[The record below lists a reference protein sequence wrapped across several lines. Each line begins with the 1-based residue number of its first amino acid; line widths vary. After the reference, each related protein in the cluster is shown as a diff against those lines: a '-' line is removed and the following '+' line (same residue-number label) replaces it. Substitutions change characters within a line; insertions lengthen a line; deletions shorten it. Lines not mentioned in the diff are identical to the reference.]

1 MNRKLRNATLLAN
14 CASKLLGLIALIAV
28 TLSLAL
34 PSLAQTSKGAITGTV
49 VDQMGASVVG
59 ATVTATN
66 KEHGTVRTATSGP
79 SGGYFMDAMDLGTYK
94 VTFDKSGF
102 QTLTV
107 DNVTVRAAVQ
117 TSVDGRIGVGTKQEV
132 INVESTG
139 ATVQTDNAEISHNIS
154 TIEVT
159 DLPFASLNPIE
170 LVLTEPGMADVNQ
183 NGRGTSNGFNF
194 AANGLTPRE
203 NNFLLDGQDNN
214 DNSIQGQAFQPS
226 NPNAIQEVSILT
238 NSYSAEFGRGGSTVT
253 NLIYKGGTNKFHGS
267 AWELYQGSGLQS
279 IDANLLGAVT
289 SDCTAAN
296 LAATGANCKTRF
308 DDHTF
313 GFAAGGPI
321 IKDKLFVFGTSQ
333 WFRFYGK
340 ASPAVITLPTPAGAA
355 VLAAQGSANANL
367 LLQYL
372 GSLRGDPSNSPTNQT
387 LSNGQVVQFG
397 KVSRPSPAQQ
407 NPDTQWNVKVDFLPT
422 QKDTL
427 SVRYLHDRGSLVPD
441 FFNFPASLPGFDTEQ
456 GGPAENVVAA
466 YTHVFNSRAVN
477 ELRASFGHF
486 DFQFAPTAA
495 TLANPLYTLPRFSI
509 AGISGLPGFGVSTA
523 LPQGRGHQTY
533 QVQDGLTYTVG
544 RHTFKFGADIT
555 RLIIRDEVPF
565 NFFGSE
571 TYNKGGG
578 FSALANFVDNFSGGT
593 GTFASKTFGNP
604 TIRPRADQMAYYMED
619 TWKTTSNLTLTLGL
633 RYEFQPNPENQL
645 AFPGY
650 DLSKGPF
657 GTLTTPVRVKDDG
670 NNFAPR
676 AGIAYSPQFWKSI
689 FGDNKT
695 VIRAGFGMFYD
706 SLYTNIVDNAVASS
720 PNAIAAAAN
729 ASGPGTT
736 PRGLPNASGAIATLV
751 PVLTPTATQTS
762 VASNMVNPTV
772 FQWNFNIQ
780 RELPGKF
787 TMTLAYVGTRGER
800 LFESD
805 IINPFGGFAPGTL
818 NTQPRINPL
827 RGAITVRDNSGDSHY
842 NGGSIKVERQ
852 YSHGLLLRG
861 SYTYSK
867 SIDDGSDVFN
877 TFGTGDAGSVTPQ
890 NPFSRASNR
899 GLSDFDIR
907 HRAVFA
913 YVWNIPGLHNS
924 SNGLMNGLGYIT
936 RGWEVSGTTSLQSG
950 APVTPFIGG
959 LDTNGDGSAF
969 NGLPFAGTGP
979 KSQVGID
986 GAFLGPDANTNVP
999 ATPGV
1004 IYSLNQNNVD
1014 GTNVPVTASQVGYIV
1029 APGLG
1034 NVGRNSLVAPGS
1046 WLQNLAVARHV
1057 KIPKM
1062 EGHELLLRVEMY
1074 NIFNHPN
1081 LDNTFGLDSNVLD
1094 ATNDPNNT
1102 YLVNG
1107 FAQQGH
1113 RDIKLML
1120 KYNF

>member
-1 MNRKLRNATLLAN
+1 MNRKLRNATSLAN
-14 CASKLLGLIALIAV
+14 CASRLLGLMALIAV

-34 PSLAQTSKGAITGTV
+34 PSLAQTSKGALTGTV

-107 DNVTVRAAVQ
+107 DNVTVRASVQ
-117 TSVDGRIGVGTKQEV
+117 TSVDGRIGVGAKQEV

-154 TIEVT
+154 TVEVT

-238 NSYSAEFGRGGSTVT
+238 NSYSAEFGRGGSSVT
-253 NLIYKGGTNKFHGS
+253 NVIYKGGTNKFHGNV
-267 AWELYQGSGLQS
+267 WELYQGSGLQS
-279 IDANLLGAVT
+279 IDDNTQGTIT
-289 SDCTAAN
+289 SDCTPAN
-296 LAATGANCKTRF
+296 LLKAQCKPRF

-313 GFAAGGPI
+313 GFAVGGPI

-340 ASPAVITLPTPAGAA
+340 AAPLAITLPTPAGAA
-355 VLAAQGSANANL
+355 VLAAQNSANANL
-367 LLQYL
+367 LLQYI
-372 GSLRGDPSNSPTNQT
+372 GSLRGDPNNGQVNST
-387 LSNGQVVQFG
+387 LSNGQIVQFG
-397 KVSRPSPAQQ
+397 QVTRPAPAQQ
-407 NPDTQWNVKVDFLPT
+407 NPDTSWNVKVDFLPT

-427 SVRYLHDRGSLVPD
+427 SVRYLHDQSSLVPD
-441 FFNFPASLPGFDTEQ
+441 FFNFPHSLPGFDTLQ

-509 AGISGLPGFGVSTA
+509 AGINGLPSFGVSTA

-571 TYNKGGG
+571 AYNKGGG

-593 GTFASKTFGNP
+593 GTFATKTFGNP
-604 TIRPRADQMAYYMED
+604 TTRPRADQMAYYMED
-619 TWKTTSNLTLTLGL
+619 TWKTTSNLTLTMGL

-650 DLSKGPF
+650 DLSQGPF
-657 GTLTTPVRVKDDG
+657 GNLTTPVRVKDDG

-676 AGIAYSPQFWKSI
+676 AGIAYSPQFWKSL

-706 SLYTNIVDNAVASS
+706 SLYTNILDNAVASS
-720 PNAIAAAAN
+720 PNAIQSAAN

-736 PRGLPNASGAIATLV
+736 PRGLPNASGAIATLT
-751 PVLTPTATQTS
+751 PVLNPLATQTS
-762 VASNMVNPTV
+762 VASNLVNPTI

-805 IINPFGGFAPGTL
+805 IINPFGGFDSNL
-818 NTQPRINPL
+818 NTLPRINPL

-867 SIDDGSDVFN
+867 SIDDGSDVFH
-877 TFGTGDAGSVTPQ
+877 TFATGDAGSITPQ

-979 KSQVGID
+979 KTQIGID
-986 GAFLGPDANTNVP
+986 GAFIG
-999 ATPGV
+999 ATPGT
-1004 IYSLNQNNVD
+1004 IYSLNQFQDPKND
-1014 GTNVPVTASQVGYIV
+1014 PTLPPPLVPVTSSQVGYIV

-1034 NVGRNSLVAPGS
+1034 NVGRGSLVANGS

-1057 KIPKM
+1057 KIPRL

-1074 NIFNHPN
+1074 NVFNHPN
-1081 LDNTFGLDSNVLD
+1081 SDNTQALDSNVLD
-1094 ATNDPNNT
+1094 ATNNSNT
-1102 YLVNG
+1102 FLNNG
-1107 FAQQGH
+1107 FALQGH

>member
-1 MNRKLRNATLLAN
+1 MNTKERETPFLAK
-14 CASKLLGLIALIAV
+14 AALGMLVALISFVCLVMSPA
-28 TLSLAL
+28 
-34 PSLAQTSKGAITGTV
+34 LAQTSKGTITGTV
-49 VDQMGASVVG
+49 EDTSGAVVVG
-59 ATVTATN
+59 ATVVATN
-66 KEHGTVRTATSGP
+66 HETGQSRTATAGP
-79 SGGYFMDAMDLGTYK
+79 SGGYFMDAMDLGTYTIAVSK
-94 VTFDKSGF
+94 DGF
-102 QTLTV
+102 QTTTIEHV
-107 DNVTVRAAVQ
+107 VVRASVQ
-117 TSVDGRIGVGTKQEV
+117 TSVDAKLKVGSRGET
-132 INVESTG
+132 ITVESTG
-139 ATVQTDNAEISHNIS
+139 STVQTDNAEISHNIS
-154 TIEVT
+154 TVEIT
-159 DLPFASLNPIE
+159 SLPFASLNPIE

-253 NLIYKGGTNKFHGS
+253 NIIYKGGSNKFHGS

-279 IDANLLGAVT
+279 IDANTQGTIV
-289 SDCTAAN
+289 SDCSVAN
-296 LAATGANCKTRF
+296 LQATGAQCKPRF

-340 ASPAVITLPTPAGAA
+340 AAPLAITLPTPAGAA
-355 VLAAQGSANANL
+355 VLAAENSSNANL
-367 LLQYL
+367 LLQYI
-372 GSLRGDPSNSPTNQT
+372 GSLRGSPDNLIGAPILLSDGNS
-387 LSNGQVVQFG
+387 VQFG
-397 KVSRPSPAQQ
+397 SVTRPAPAQQ
-407 NPDTQWNVKVDFLPT
+407 NPDLQWNVKVDFLPT
-422 QKDTL
+422 QHDTL

-441 FFNFPASLPGFDTEQ
+441 FFNFPKSLPGFDTEQ
-456 GGPAENVVAA
+456 GGPSENIVAA
-466 YTHVFNSRAVN
+466 YTHVFNPRAVN

-509 AGISGLPGFGVSTA
+509 SGISNLPSFGVSTA

-571 TYNKGGG
+571 AYNKGGG
-578 FSALANFVDNFSGGT
+578 FTALANFVDNFSGGT
-593 GTFASKTFGNP
+593 GTFATKTFGNP
-604 TIRPRADQMAYYMED
+604 TTRPRADQMAYYMED
-619 TWKTTSNLTLTLGL
+619 TWKTTSNLTLTMGL
-633 RYEFQPNPENQL
+633 RYEFQPNPVNQL

-650 DLSKGPF
+650 NLANGPF
-657 GTLTTPVRVKDDG
+657 GTLTTPVRIKDDG

-676 AGIAYSPQFWKSI
+676 VGIAYSPQFWKGL

-695 VIRAGFGMFYD
+695 VIRAGYGIFYD
-706 SLYTNIVDNAVASS
+706 SLYTNILDNNVASS
-720 PNAIAAAAN
+720 PNAIQAAAN
-729 ASGPGTT
+729 ASGPGTG
-736 PRGLPNASGAIATLV
+736 PRGLPNASGAIAALV
-751 PVLTPTATQTS
+751 PVLNPAATQTS
-762 VASNMVNPTV
+762 VASNLVNPMIH
-772 FQWNFNIQ
+772 QWNVNIQ

-787 TMTLAYVGTRGER
+787 TMTLAYVGTRGIR

-805 IINPFGGFAPGTL
+805 IINPFGGFAPGTVSTL
-818 NTQPRINPL
+818 PRINPL

-842 NGGSIKVERQ
+842 NGGSIKLERQ

-979 KSQVGID
+979 KTQVGID
-986 GAFLGPDANTNVP
+986 GVFVGG
-999 ATPGV
+999 TPGT
-1004 IYSLNQNNVD
+1004 IYSLNELQTTPTPSDLNA
-1014 GTNVPVTASQVGYIV
+1014 GTLVPVTNSQVGYIV

-1034 NVGRNSLVAPGS
+1034 NVGRNSLVANGS

-1057 KIPKM
+1057 KIPKL

-1074 NIFNHPN
+1074 NVFNHPN
-1081 LDNTFGLDSNVLD
+1081 SDNTFGLDSNLLD
-1094 ATNDPNNT
+1094 ATNDPTNT

-1107 FAQQGH
+1107 FALQGH